1 MDTLGRRDRHRRTGQ
16 GFAVRGHGVGPRAPS
31 APTAPTVPSRG
42 LVDVR
47 GPSTVRAGTVTYD
60 GVDLVSGRHSHDLHQ
75 LEYAFSGTAEVETA
89 SGRYLLPPQQAIWI
103 PAGLEHNTT
112 LRGVRSIAVFFDPA
126 AVPSHGDRARILAA
140 TPLMREMI
148 ALAVRWPITR
158 DRSDALADAFFDAL
172 AGLTAEWLESEAPF
186 WLPTSDDPLVAAV
199 IAHTLADLAHVTP
212 LDVCR
217 AVGLSERTLRRR
229 FPEATGMTW
238 HAYRSRARL
247 LAAVTMLVE
256 TSRSV
261 LDVATAVGFDSVS
274 AFGRAFVRMTGE
286 TPSAYRQRR
295 TRGAGV
301 PNVLDERPGTP
312 RASPAD
318 RVHLR

>member
-1 MDTLGRRDRHRRTGQ
+1 MTVTAVPAKHSP
-16 GFAVRGHGVGPRAPS
+16 FAATSGDAPGAS
-31 APTAPTVPSRG
+31 PSRG

-47 GPSTVRAGTVTYD
+47 GASTVRAGTVTYD
-60 GVDLVSGRHSHDLHQ
+60 GLDLVSGWHSHDLHQ

-103 PAGLEHNTT
+103 PAGLDHNTT

-126 AVPSHGDRARILAA
+126 AVPAHGDRARVLAA

-148 ALAVRWPITR
+148 DHAVRWPITR
-158 DRSDALADAFFDAL
+158 PGRDPLADAFFETL

-186 WLPTSDDPLVAAV
+186 WLPTTDDPLIAAV
-199 IAHTLADLAHVTP
+199 IARTLADLADVTP
-212 LDVCR
+212 PDVCR
-217 AVGLSERTLRRR
+217 TVGLSERTLRRR
-229 FPEATGMTW
+229 FPQATGMTW

-247 LAAVTMLVE
+247 LQAVTLLVE
-256 TSRSV
+256 TSRSI

-286 TPSAYRQRR
+286 TPSAYRQRL
-295 TRGAGV
+295 TR
-301 PNVLDERPGTP
+301 P
-312 RASPAD
+312 
-318 RVHLR
+318 